1 MEVPGLAA
9 KLELALKALSM
20 SRGRMAAELAVDKSL
35 VGRWVAG
42 KVTPS
47 AHNLTRVTALIAEL
61 RPGFTLLDWDKDL
74 VALAAALGIEPPAAP
89 AGGFIEW
96 LPAEIIHEARQGT
109 ATRGLAYE
117 GIWRST
123 RPSSDLPGR
132 FLHDH
137 LLIQRADNGL
147 LSFRTGVE
155 GVNYEGQALLLQN
168 QLFSLAVDRAQ
179 GALLFGVFN
188 GVARQKAQMLDGLTL
203 ACLRDAGGSPV
214 ASTCLLERIED
225 PSADAAADVRRYEAL
240 IAAQGTPLAAEG
252 SIPDAVR
259 SHLTR
264 EADPAAFGLG
274 GLLRMYFG
282 QSMARGSSLDS
293 QVRAFDSNPP
303 L

>member
-1 MEVPGLAA
+1 METPGIAA

-20 SRGRMAAELAVDKSL
+20 SRGRMAAEMAVDKSL

-47 AHNLTRVTALIAEL
+47 AHNLARLTALIAER

-74 VALAAALGIEPPAAP
+74 AGLAAALGIDPSPVAAISAIDWFPP
-89 AGGFIEW
+89 
-96 LPAEIIHEARQGT
+96 EILDDARQGT
-109 ATRGLAYE
+109 VLRGAAYE

-155 GVNYEGQALLLQN
+155 GVSYEGWSLLLQH
-168 QLFSLAVDRAQ
+168 QLFSVAVDRAQ
-179 GALLFGVFN
+179 GALLFSIFN
-188 GVARQKAQMLDGLTL
+188 GVTRQKAQMLDGLTL

-214 ASTCLLERIED
+214 ASTCLLERVAD
-225 PSADAAADVRRYEAL
+225 PSGDAQADVARYEAL
-240 IAAQGTPLAAEG
+240 IAAQGTPLAPEG
-252 SIPDAVR
+252 SIPEAVLG
-259 SHLTR
+259 HLTR
-264 EADPAAFGLG
+264 EADPANLGLG

-282 QSMARGSSLDS
+282 QSMARGASLE
-293 QVRAFDSNPP
+293 P
-303 L
+303 